1 METLNTILNETKH
14 KFSQPK
20 FKGRFSDFRV
30 DFNETM
36 LQVTAVFK
44 GGYRR
49 NVNTVGYF
57 YVPTEKGYLS
67 AEWKKSAFNKTF
79 KNVDQSFLDIII
91 PFKQDKSPNA
101 YSRSYGEGVS
111 VANAIMHHINDAGSM
126 LEEYS
131 SKNKK

>member
-1 METLNTILNETKH
+1 METLNTILNETKE

-36 LQVTAVFK
+36 LQVSAVFN
-44 GGYRR
+44 GGSRR

-57 YVPTEKGYLS
+57 YVPTDKGYLS
-67 AEWKKSAFNKTF
+67 AEWKKSEFNKTF

-91 PFKQDKSPNA
+91 PFKQDKSPNV
-101 YSRSYGEGVS
+101 YSTHYGEGVT
-111 VANAIMHHINDAGSM
+111 VAHAIMHHLNDAGSM
-126 LEEYS
+126 LEEY
-131 SKNKK
+131 K